1 MSAPDPTEEF
11 VFLLGRHE
19 RLLRGYL
26 RALIPHAQDADD
38 VLQETKLRLWRAFDQ
53 FERGTNFAAWSRKVA
68 FHQVLAFRKR
78 KKRDRLE
85 FSEQFLNV
93 VADEYENHEPVL
105 MRRDQLLQECLAKL
119 PGDHRQVLHLRYAEQ
134 CSLDD
139 MASKL
144 QRTVAAIYRQLSRV
158 RQALHQCVEKSLMIE
173 EEGYEPRS

>member
-38 VLQETKLRLWRAFDQ
+38 VLQETKLRLWRAFGQ

-68 FHQVLAFRKR
+68 FHQVLAYRKK

-85 FSEQFLNV
+85 FSEQFLMV
-93 VADEYENHEPVL
+93 VADEYENLEPVL
-105 MRRDQLLQECLAKL
+105 MRRDALLQGCVTKL
-119 PGDHRQVLHLRYAEQ
+119 PVDHQRVLHLRYVEQ
-134 CSLDD
+134 LSLDV
-139 MASKL
+139 MATKL

-158 RQALHQCVEKSLMIE
+158 RHVLHQCVEKSLVE
-173 EEGYEPRS
+173 EEGHEARL